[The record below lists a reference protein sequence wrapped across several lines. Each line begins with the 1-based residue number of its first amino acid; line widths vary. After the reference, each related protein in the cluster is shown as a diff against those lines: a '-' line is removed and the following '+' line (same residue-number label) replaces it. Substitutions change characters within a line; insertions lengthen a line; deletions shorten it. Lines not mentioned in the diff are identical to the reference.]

1 MGLTFGVGGALKG
14 HLQEQLL
21 FGGTAF
27 ASLEEAAGG
36 FLGMWDLRLPGTQ
49 RFFFSAMGM
58 SSYFPRQRAYVSFNL
73 KPGEIRA
80 GTNES
85 DKDDF
90 IEDGGSDN
98 WVEFKL
104 EYVMPLRHA
113 RKRALMKYRLK
124 DGLLQSGASGGKI

>member
-1 MGLTFGVGGALKG
+1 MIGLFWTGSVFAKPNANVKFSTIRAESPRPGKETLILPYAFSTESMGLTFGVGGALKG

-58 SSYFPRQRAYVSFNL
+58 SSYFTRQRAYVGFNL

-80 GTNES
+80 GTNE
-85 DKDDF
+85 
-90 IEDGGSDN
+90 
-98 WVEFKL
+98 
-104 EYVMPLRHA
+104 
-113 RKRALMKYRLK
+113 
-124 DGLLQSGASGGKI
+124 